1 MYYSG
6 VPRTGLPVNARDI
19 RDIATA
25 VRTVVWSLRRFGE
38 RQVGLAPLPHSEFEV
53 IRTVSDDP
61 GITVSEVARALAVQP
76 SNVSTTVRRL
86 VEQGL
91 IERTPDAR
99 DRRSARLRLTA
110 KAATHKRLIDAVWVD
125 GVRAQLAQMS
135 DEESEIL
142 AKAAPLLQ
150 RLAGMA

>member
-1 MYYSG
+1 
-6 VPRTGLPVNARDI
+6 VNARDI

-25 VRTVVWSLRRFGE
+25 VRTVVWNLRRFGE

-53 IRTVSDDP
+53 IRTVSDNP
-61 GITVSEVARALAVQP
+61 EITVSEVARMLAIQP

-91 IERTPDAR
+91 IERSPDVR
-99 DRRSARLRLTA
+99 DRRSTRLRLTA
-110 KAATHKRLIDAVWVD
+110 KAATHKELIDAVWVD

-135 DEESEIL
+135 EEEAQIL